1 MTTINERF
9 RAIRKQLGMTME
21 EFGKSLGGS
30 RDVIKNIEY
39 NVTQP
44 KPPLIDLLCKVHQ
57 VDRDWLMTGEGE
69 MFIKPANETER
80 LLLFAT
86 RMTTE
91 KDLSWLRTLCDYV
104 AQLSPEELEAAAK
117 FISTL
122 SHKVVENEKKEQ
134 EN

>member
-9 RAIRKQLGMTME
+9 RAIRKQLDMTMDG
-21 EFGKSLGGS
+21 FGESLGVS
-30 RDVIKNIEY
+30 RSVIKNIEY

-44 KPPLIDLLCKVHQ
+44 KPPMIDLLCKVHQ

-69 MFIKPANETER
+69 MFVKPANETEE

-86 RMTTE
+86 DMIQNR
-91 KDLSWLRTLCDYV
+91 DLSWLRILCEYM
-104 AQLSPEELEAAAK
+104 AQLTPAEVEAVSK
-117 FISTL
+117 FVTDL
-122 SHKVVENEKKEQ
+122 SVKIAETAKKEQ